1 MNHSGDSDRTGSM
14 VGQFLGAMHG
24 IEALPAE
31 WVAGVEERDVIEQVA
46 EDFAA
51 HFVDGRELEWGRYP
65 GT

>member
-1 MNHSGDSDRTGSM
+1 M